1 MRNGGEVDTFG
12 FAALPVRLK
21 LARRALNFLTDSHDF
36 LVKHVATA
44 ITLFFFLFF
53 TEVALC
59 DFHVSF
65 S

>member
-1 MRNGGEVDTFG
+1 MDTFG

-44 ITLFFFLFF
+44 ITLFFFF